1 MRRTQTARVRGE
13 GIVLLLIIL
22 AILAGGVWFVYSSR
36 QAAEE
41 NCRAFAALVA
51 ERTAVHY
58 DDKFLHIR
66 LGPDAQKK
74 FLQSVRDRL
83 MARFRALG
91 TPAQPIQLEGD
102 VVFQSGFFKPMGTFR
117 AALKYPSGVA
127 YLDLTISSGMT
138 VWQVDD
144 IYLTEPPP
152 PKAAPTA
159 APAATPIAAP
169 TPTPTPTPEQKPRRK
184 RKR

>member
-1 MRRTQTARVRGE
+1 MRQAQTARLRGE
-13 GIVLLLIIL
+13 GIVLLLIIV
-22 AILAGGVWFVYSSR
+22 AILAGGTWFVYSSR
-36 QAAEE
+36 QAAEK
-41 NCRAFAALVA
+41 NCRDFAALVA
-51 ERTAVHY
+51 ERVAVHY
-58 DDKFLHIR
+58 DDKFLHVR

-83 MARFRALG
+83 MARLRALG
-91 TPAQPIQLEGD
+91 TPAQPIQLEGK
-102 VVFQSGFFKPMGTFR
+102 VEFESGFFKPMGTFR
-117 AALKYPSGVA
+117 AQLNYPNGVA

-152 PKAAPTA
+152 KAAPTA

-169 TPTPTPTPEQKPRRK
+169 TPTPTPEQKPK
-184 RKR
+184 RKRRR

>member
-13 GIVLLLIIL
+13 GIVLLLIVL

-41 NCRAFAALVA
+41 NCRAFAVLVA
-51 ERTAVHY
+51 ERVAVHY
-58 DDKFLHIR
+58 DDKFLHVR

-83 MARFRALG
+83 MARFRVLG
-91 TPAQPIQLEGD
+91 TPAQPIQLQGD

-117 AALKYPSGVA
+117 AELKYPSGVA
-127 YLDLTISSGMT
+127 TLDLTISSGMT

-152 PKAAPTA
+152 KAAPTA
-159 APAATPIAAP
+159 APAATPVAA
-169 TPTPTPTPEQKPRRK
+169 PTPTPTPEQKPQRK
-184 RKR
+184 RKRKR

>member
-1 MRRTQTARVRGE
+1 MRRAQAARIRGE

-36 QAAEE
+36 QAADE

-51 ERTAVHY
+51 ERVAVHY
-58 DDKFLHIR
+58 DDKFLHVR

-91 TPAQPIQLEGD
+91 TPAQPIQLEGN

-117 AALKYPSGVA
+117 AELKYPSGVA

-144 IYLTEPPP
+144 IYLTEPPL
-152 PKAAPTA
+152 PKVAPAAAQTA
-159 APAATPIAAP
+159 APIAAA
-169 TPTPTPTPEQKPRRK
+169 TPTPTPEQKPRRK